1 MTFEQAVQSGAS
13 NIGFILSKDD
23 PFFVVDLDTYKSQVP
38 ENHELIL
45 GAVETYA
52 ERSQSGEGF
61 HVIGM
66 GSVGRGRNSR
76 FHGIEIYDRDRFII
90 TTGNHV
96 NQSDIAADQ
105 PFADYIME
113 LLGPIVDAEAQC
125 YPPSRP
131 SDENDE
137 ALVARMASA
146 QNGSKFSALF
156 VGNVRLGNGKDGD
169 GHLCPG
175 SDAHC
180 YESQSEADLAL
191 IEMVCFFTPD
201 DEQVARVFLA
211 SALGQ
216 REKARRRD
224 YVLRSVRSARA
235 MIASNALPLLDFNAL
250 MAKAGSAK
258 ASLHKPSSSQ
268 RPSIILT
275 RVSDVAAKPVLWVW
289 RPYLAR
295 GKLTIAAGHP
305 GLGKSQ
311 LSIHIASMISTGGA
325 LPNTITRAPKGSVI
339 MLSCED
345 DIADTIRPRL
355 EAAGADLTK
364 VHVLEAV
371 YDKKG
376 DRRLFSIKDD
386 IARLE
391 EAIDQIEDVVAV
403 SVDPVTAYL
412 DGTDTH
418 KTSDV
423 RAALAPLQ
431 ELAMRR
437 EVAVLAVSHL
447 NKSGGGGSAVNAITG
462 SGAFVATARGAF
474 LIAQDP
480 DDPDKR
486 LLLEIK
492 NNLGRADGLAFRI
505 EEKSLPSGIT
515 APCVVFEPGTV
526 EITADEALSRSNPSS
541 RGESAT
547 DVAESFLLHHL
558 RPGPVPATE
567 MEERAQEAGIA
578 PKTLRKAKENL
589 CVISRKETGQNGH
602 WVWSLPLS
610 GTRVNMP

>member
-1 MTFEQAVQSGAS
+1 M
-13 NIGFILSKDD
+13 ILA
-23 PFFVVDLDTYKSQVP
+23 
-38 ENHELIL
+38 
-45 GAVETYA
+45 AVETYA

-90 TTGNHV
+90 MTGNRI

-113 LLGPIVDAEAQC
+113 LLGPIVDAETQY
-125 YPPSRP
+125 YPPSRL
-131 SDENDE
+131 SDEKDE
-137 ALVARMASA
+137 ALIARMARA

-156 VGNVRLGNGKDGD
+156 GGNVRLENGKDGE
-169 GHLCPG
+169 GHLCL
-175 SDAHC
+175 SLDAPC

-191 IEMVCFFTPD
+191 IEMICFFTPD

-216 REKARRRD
+216 REKAQRRD
-224 YVLRSVRSARA
+224 YVPRSVRSARA
-235 MIASNALPLLDFNAL
+235 MIAGDALPLLDFSAL
-250 MAKAGSAK
+250 MAKMGSVK
-258 ASLHKPSSSQ
+258 ASSHKPSSSSR

-275 RVSDVAAKPVLWVW
+275 RVSDVAAKPVRWVW
-289 RPYLAR
+289 RPYLAL

-311 LSIHIASMISTGGA
+311 LAIHIASMISTGGA
-325 LPNTITRAPKGSVI
+325 LPNTIARAPKGSVI

-364 VHVLEAV
+364 IHVLEAV
-371 YDKKG
+371 YDKRG

-386 IARLE
+386 IVRLE

-403 SVDPVTAYL
+403 TVDPVTAYL
-412 DGTDTH
+412 DGTDSH

-437 EVAVLAVSHL
+437 GVAVLAVSHL
-447 NKSGGGGSAVNAITG
+447 NKNGGGGNAVNAITG

-480 DDPDKR
+480 DDSDKR

-492 NNLGRADGLAFRI
+492 NNLGRVDKGD
-505 EEKSLPSGIT
+505 S
-515 APCVVFEPGTV
+515 
-526 EITADEALSRSNPSS
+526 
-541 RGESAT
+541 
-547 DVAESFLLHHL
+547 
-558 RPGPVPATE
+558 
-567 MEERAQEAGIA
+567 Q
-578 PKTLRKAKENL
+578 
-589 CVISRKETGQNGH
+589 
-602 WVWSLPLS
+602 
-610 GTRVNMP
+610 